1 MLDFRTR
8 TFLTVCKYMNYTKAA
23 EELCITQPA
32 VSQHIKFLETD
43 YQTKFFYYEGKK
55 LALTPAGEL
64 FYKKL
69 ATITYDDQILRKRML
84 VDSKSVMHLNFGAT
98 RTIGEFYLTDKLT
111 QFLVEKPSVQ
121 LSMIVEN
128 TAYLLDKLQKGEIDF
143 ALLEGYFPKTEY
155 SFLPYAREEYICVA
169 APNYPFKQTPHLLE
183 DLLTETLI
191 IREAGS
197 GTRAILEKNLENQNL
212 GVNDFKQLVEIGNIH
227 VLKKLVINNLGITT
241 LYKTAVTEELANNQ
255 LCKIDIEDLQK
266 THDFYFVWRKNSVF
280 SDLYKQ
286 IAQSF

>member
-23 EELCITQPA
+23 EKLCITQPA

-43 YQTKFFYYEGKK
+43 YKAKLFYYEGKK

-69 ATITYDDQILRKRML
+69 STIAYDDQTLRKRML
-84 VDSKSVMHLNFGAT
+84 QDNKSIMHLNFGAT
-98 RTIGEFYLTDKLT
+98 RTIGEFYLADKLT
-111 QFLVEKPSVQ
+111 QFLNENPSMQ
-121 LSMIVEN
+121 LSLIIEN
-128 TAYLLDKLQKGEIDF
+128 TAYLLDKLQRGEIDF
-143 ALLEGYFPKTEY
+143 ALLEGYFPKSEY

-169 APNYPFKQTPHLLE
+169 TPDYPFKQTPHLLE
-183 DLLTETLI
+183 DLLTERLI
-191 IREAGS
+191 IREKGS
-197 GTRAILEKNLENQNL
+197 GTRAILEKNLENQNFVL
-212 GVNDFKQLVEIGNIH
+212 SDFKQLIEIGNIH

-241 LYKTAVTEELANNQ
+241 LYKTAVTQELADNQ
-255 LCKIDIEDLQK
+255 LCRIEIEDLQK

-286 IAQSF
+286 IVHFF

>member
-43 YQTKFFYYEGKK
+43 YKAKLFYYEGKK

-69 ATITYDDQILRKRML
+69 ATIAYDDQILRKRML
-84 VDSKSVMHLNFGAT
+84 EDSKSVMHLNFGAT

-111 QFLVEKPSVQ
+111 QFLAENPSVQ

-169 APNYPFKQTPHLLE
+169 APNCPFKQTPHLLE

-241 LYKTAVTEELANNQ
+241 LYKTAVTEELTNSQ
-255 LCKIDIEDLQK
+255 LCQVNIEDLQK

>member
-43 YQTKFFYYEGKK
+43 YKTNFFYYEGKK

-69 ATITYDDQILRKRML
+69 ATIAYDDQILRKRML
-84 VDSKSVMHLNFGAT
+84 EDSKSVMHLNFGAT

-169 APNYPFKQTPHLLE
+169 SPNYPFKQTPHLLE

>member
-43 YQTKFFYYEGKK
+43 YKAKLFYYEGKK

-69 ATITYDDQILRKRML
+69 ATIAYDDQILRKRML
-84 VDSKSVMHLNFGAT
+84 EDSKSVMHLNFGAT

-111 QFLVEKPSVQ
+111 QFLAENPSVQ

-241 LYKTAVTEELANNQ
+241 LYKTAVTEELTNSQ
-255 LCKIDIEDLQK
+255 LCQVNIEDLQK

>member
-1 MLDFRTR
+1 
-8 TFLTVCKYMNYTKAA
+8 MNYTKAA

-43 YQTKFFYYEGKK
+43 YKTKFFYYEGKK

-69 ATITYDDQILRKRML
+69 TTIAYDDQILRKRML
-84 VDSKSVMHLNFGAT
+84 EDSKSVLHLNFGAT
-98 RTIGEFYLTDKLT
+98 RTIGEFYLADKLT
-111 QFLVEKPSVQ
+111 QFLNENSNMQ
-121 LSMIVEN
+121 LSLIVEN
-128 TAYLLDKLQKGEIDF
+128 TAYLLNKLQKGEIDF
-143 ALLEGYFPKTEY
+143 ALLEGYFPKAEY

-169 APNYPFKQTPHLLE
+169 ASNYPFKQTPHLLE

-191 IREAGS
+191 IRETGS
-197 GTRAILEKNLENQNL
+197 GTRAILEKNLEKQNL
-212 GVNDFKQLVEIGNIH
+212 ALSDFKQLIEIGNIH

-241 LYKTAVTEELANNQ
+241 LYKTAVTDELANKQ